1 MTKKEILMMMS
12 KIACHLMTARALAEE
27 LHSDMRYVDITCDGE
42 MFDDDVLD
50 VEYAA
55 EDAEGKIDALM
66 EWVNRG
72 EVVIEECV

>member
-1 MTKKEILMMMS
+1 MTKKEALMMMS

-27 LHSDMRYVDITCDGE
+27 LHSDMRDVDITCDGE

-50 VEYAA
+50 IAYAA
-55 EDAEGKIDALM
+55 EDAEGKIDSLI